1 MLGPKV
7 ELVLDVLITVE
18 VSLLLGPLHRQ
29 RQEKNNKIAYILY
42 I

>member
-18 VSLLLGPLHRQ
+18 VSLLLGPLYRQ